1 MRTLVIERTYSADP
15 FSYDADPSASS
26 NIDTIA
32 LNVHEIRYRVNKS
45 TIEGGL
51 NLKNDKL
58 VYELVLKILEERMEL
73 GLTTFVYDFSY
84 NVNIIKE
91 YYKLAE
97 KYGYKMYCIE
107 NNRDEDCF
115 NGLKE
120 EWFCGVKRTN
130 ELWTYDL
137 DVYQTLIQGFK
148 QKLPRGVIQIQYE
161 SKSVDTVIHDLFIV
175 NPRIISLSV
184 VSKVVAIGDIH
195 GCYNA
200 LLKYFNENKY
210 DEDAIYVFCG
220 DYIDR
225 GPESFKVLDYLN
237 KNFIDKSNVIML
249 EGNHERS
256 LFLYGNN
263 RESYSEEFEK
273 NTKPQLTPYSRKEIL
288 EFYNKLQ
295 PYYTIYDMTTN
306 TEMDFTHGGY
316 HKKLITSDVNISIR
330 DIIRGVGGY
339 EAVCTSEA
347 SACTGIPFRYEYNG
361 CKFNIWNY
369 FNIHGHRNKKTNFVT
384 AYNQNCYGINLEQH
398 VEFGGK
404 MRVIELYYDE
414 EHCKRTGMPLY
425 RKFEYSNEEE

>member
-1 MRTLVIERTYSADP
+1 MRTLVIERTYYTYPFINNADDLYNYN
-15 FSYDADPSASS
+15 SIILSVHDIRSLIKKSS
-26 NIDTIA
+26 
-32 LNVHEIRYRVNKS
+32 
-45 TIEGGL
+45 IEGRL

-73 GLTTFVYDFSY
+73 GLTTIINDFSY
-84 NVNIIKE
+84 NINIIKE

-97 KYGYKMYCIE
+97 KYGYKMYCVE
-107 NNRDEDCF
+107 NHKDENFIKTSSDVW
-115 NGLKE
+115 N
-120 EWFCGVKRTN
+120 
-130 ELWTYDL
+130 YDL
-137 DVYQTLIQGFK
+137 DSYQAIIPGFK
-148 QKLPRGVIQIQYE
+148 QKLPRGVIQIQYDE
-161 SKSVDTVIHDLFIV
+161 TSASLDRIVNELFIV
-175 NPRIISLSV
+175 RPRLISLSV
-184 VSKVVAIGDIH
+184 ISKVVAIGDIH

-210 DEDAIYVFCG
+210 DENAIYVFCG

-288 EFYNKLQ
+288 EFYNKLK
-295 PYYTIYDMTTN
+295 PYYTIYDMTTT

-316 HKKLITSDVNISIR
+316 HKKLITTDFDISIR

-339 EAVCTSEA
+339 EAVYTSEA
-347 SACTGIPFRYEYNG
+347 SACSELPYKYEING
-361 CKFNIWNY
+361 CKFNVYNY
-369 FNIHGHRNKKTNFVT
+369 FTIHGHRNKKTNFVT
-384 AYNQNCYGINLEQH
+384 QYNQNSYGINLEQH

-404 MRVIELYYDE
+404 MRVIELYYDQE
-414 EHCKRTGMPLY
+414 RCKQTGMPLY

>member
-1 MRTLVIERTYSADP
+1 MRTLVIERTYYPDP
-15 FSYDADPSASS
+15 FIYNADLVTSS
-26 NIDTIA
+26 NLNTIT
-32 LNVHEIRYRVNKS
+32 LSVHEIRCLINKS

-58 VYELVLKILEERMEL
+58 VYELVLKILEERFEL
-73 GLTTFVYDFSY
+73 GLTTIINDFSY
-84 NVNIIKE
+84 NINIIKE

-107 NNRDEDCF
+107 NHKDENCF
-115 NGLKE
+115 KSLKGE
-120 EWFCGVKRTN
+120 
-130 ELWTYDL
+130 WTYDL
-137 DVYQTLIQGFK
+137 DTYQALIQGFK
-148 QKLPRGVIQIQYE
+148 QKLPRGVIQIQYDRAQLD
-161 SKSVDTVIHDLFIV
+161 KIINDLFIV
-175 NPRIISLSV
+175 KPRLISLSV
-184 VSKVVAIGDIH
+184 LSKVVAIGDIH

-210 DEDAIYVFCG
+210 DENAIYVFCG

-237 KNFIDKSNVIML
+237 KNFIDKPNVIML

-273 NTKPQLTPYSRKEIL
+273 NTTPQLIPYSRKEIL
-288 EFYNKLQ
+288 EFYNKLK
-295 PYYTIYDMTTN
+295 PYYTIYDITTN

-316 HKKLITSDVNISIR
+316 HKKLITSDVDISIR

-339 EAVCTSEA
+339 EGVYTSEA
-347 SACTGIPFRYEYNG
+347 SACTNRPLKYNDG
-361 CKFNIWNY
+361 GKFNIWNY
-369 FNIHGHRNKKTNFVT
+369 FTIHGHRNKKTNFVT
-384 AYNQNCYGINLEQH
+384 QYYQNSYGINLEQH

-404 MRVIELYYDE
+404 MRVIELYYDKE
-414 EHCKRTGMPLY
+414 RCAKTNIPLY